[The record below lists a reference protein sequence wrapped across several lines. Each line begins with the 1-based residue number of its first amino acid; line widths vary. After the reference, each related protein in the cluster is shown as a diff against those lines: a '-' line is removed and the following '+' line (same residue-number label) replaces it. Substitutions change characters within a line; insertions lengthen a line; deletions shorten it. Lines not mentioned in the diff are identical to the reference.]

1 MLFLFKICII
11 QFSKKKKKQSYNN
24 NEKNKKEKQTQNKVS
39 GVIERA

>member
-11 QFSKKKKKQSYNN
+11 QFSKKKKKQSDNN